1 MLSISTKNLPS
12 KIFLAP
18 TEDIFSHWGSFYA
31 SSRDRTT
38 VCRSSTFMSEIQ
50 LFVAL
55 GRLLMAVRGFFAR
68 PLGAMDCVAHVATA
82 AQASWKSTML

>member
-12 KIFLAP
+12 KIFLTP
-18 TEDIFSHWGSFYA
+18 TKDIFSHWGSFYA
-31 SSRDRTT
+31 SSRDHTT

-55 GRLLMAVRGFFAR
+55 GQLLMAVRGFFAR
-68 PLGAMDCVAHVATA
+68 PLSARSCVAHVATA
-82 AQASWKSTML
+82 TQATWRSTMF